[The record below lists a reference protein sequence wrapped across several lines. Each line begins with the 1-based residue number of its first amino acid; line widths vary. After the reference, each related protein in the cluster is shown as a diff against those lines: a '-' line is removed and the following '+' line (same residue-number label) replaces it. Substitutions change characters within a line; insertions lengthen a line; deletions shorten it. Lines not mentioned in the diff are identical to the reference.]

1 MMRVRNP
8 NKSVS
13 GVLFLF
19 LMLITSAF
27 LSEGRALV
35 DMRESITDYPVFV
48 EIDGDV
54 RHPGVYGFAQPPALE
69 RLVHRAGGLTGN
81 GARAYVPADAD
92 ALPTGRS
99 AVVEGTGEGCVLDI
113 RKMSP
118 FYRVTLGI
126 PLDLNRAGAEALT
139 AVPGIGPMTAQ
150 SIVRERDD
158 RGGFKKMADIL
169 SVPGI
174 GPAVYEKIRP
184 YLTL

>member
-1 MMRVRNP
+1 MRNP

-27 LSEGRALV
+27 FSKGKALV
-35 DMRESITDYPVFV
+35 DIRESANDSPTFV
-48 EIDGDV
+48 EIKGDV
-54 RHPGVYGFAQPPALE
+54 RCPAVYGFTEPPVLS
-69 RLVHRAGGLTGN
+69 RLVRRAGGLTHN
-81 GARAYVPADAD
+81 GCKEPLSVNSEPFS
-92 ALPTGRS
+92 TGRCVS
-99 AVVEGTGEGCVLDI
+99 LASKKGGCVLNV
-113 RKMSP
+113 RRMSA
-118 FYRVTLGI
+118 FYQVTLGI
-126 PLDLNRAGAEALT
+126 PLSINGAKAESLA

-150 SIVRERDD
+150 SMVRERDK